1 MNKKENR
8 MAVRQEVQKSVIR
21 DEQNRR
27 IQFAATNPI
36 NEVLKNLHTTL
47 RGLDEDAISVS
58 RAKFGSNKVTHEKK
72 KSLAKRLA
80 GAFINPFTAILFCLA
95 MVSAMACSS
104 EAFRYSPRENSA
116 ISTGRVGRA
125 SHSRRVLTWSVP

>member
-1 MNKKENR
+1 MNKKKNR

-58 RAKFGSNKVTHEKK
+58 RAKFGSNKVTHEKEEVPYQAACRCLHQPLYRH
-72 KSLAKRLA
+72 SVLLGA
-80 GAFINPFTAILFCLA
+80 GFRHDRYG
-95 MVSAMACSS
+95 VSALSFWA
-104 EAFRYSPRENSA
+104 
-116 ISTGRVGRA
+116 A
-125 SHSRRVLTWSVP
+125 SGGF